1 MTTTN
6 ELKEKLGE
14 KTEQL
19 EKKAQEYW
27 TKYKP
32 HFTQAQQKYTKLE
45 PWKRG
50 AFLIALALCLLLF
63 IYWLTK
69 PDKNLQAKREAQ
81 AEERLLRQMAF
92 FKKLQN

>member
-1 MTTTN
+1 
-6 ELKEKLGE
+6 
-14 KTEQL
+14 
-19 EKKAQEYW
+19 
-27 TKYKP
+27 
-32 HFTQAQQKYTKLE
+32 
-45 PWKRG
+45 
-50 AFLIALALCLLLF
+50 LALCLLLF